1 MENFQIKIFL
11 DKLPFILYKL
21 SIYYLRSLIM
31 PVTLKDI
38 AEELNLSVNA
48 VSRALRNMSDIGPET
63 TKLVQETAQKLG
75 YRKNLA
81 ASYLKTAKSM
91 MFGIIVPDICNPV
104 FSYMYKGIEKICN
117 QTDYTLMLG
126 NSNENSIKENKLIDN
141 MVAHGVDGIFIVPSK
156 ESDAIYPRIEQANIP
171 CVLLQRKGKDQEFN
185 FVQSNDY
192 EGGYLAAK
200 HLYSLGHRMFLLV
213 FTDMQISSAR
223 ERYNGFC
230 AFLKEQNVDKS
241 NIEVLV
247 CDSTRAGGYEV
258 MNDWLNNQ
266 KGKKLSANA
275 IFCFSD
281 YIAYGVY
288 SALFKNG
295 FNIPD
300 DVSVIGYDN
309 NEYSDI
315 IHPKLT
321 TIDILP
327 YDIGKHSAKLM
338 LDLIEND
345 KLKSKGIVITPTL
358 TIKESAK

>member
-1 MENFQIKIFL
+1 
-11 DKLPFILYKL
+11 
-21 SIYYLRSLIM
+21 M

-126 NSNENSIKENKLIDN
+126 NSNENSQKESKLIDN

-156 ESDAIYPRIEQANIP
+156 ESDCCYSHIEQANIP
-171 CVLLQRKGKDQEFN
+171 YVLLQRKGENQTEN
-185 FVQSNDY
+185 FVQTNDF
-192 EGGYLAAK
+192 EGGFLVAQ
-200 HLYSLGHRMFLLV
+200 HLFNLGHKKFLLI
-213 FTDMQISSAR
+213 FPDMQISSAR

-230 AFLKEQNVDKS
+230 AFLNENNIDKS
-241 NIEVLV
+241 NIELLV
-247 CDSTRAGGYEV
+247 CDSTKSGGYEV
-258 MNDWLNNQ
+258 AKSWLEKQN
-266 KGKKLSANA
+266 GKNLSANA

-288 SALFKNG
+288 SALIEKG
-295 FNIPD
+295 LNIPD
-300 DVSVIGYDN
+300 NVSVIGYDN

-315 IHPKLT
+315 IYPKLT

-338 LDLIEND
+338 LNLIEQNM
-345 KLKSKGIVITPTL
+345 LKTKGIVITPTL
-358 TIKESAK
+358 KIRESTK

>member
-1 MENFQIKIFL
+1 
-11 DKLPFILYKL
+11 
-21 SIYYLRSLIM
+21 M

-38 AEELNLSVNA
+38 AQELDLSVNA

-104 FSYMYKGIEKICN
+104 FSYMYKGVEKICN

-126 NSNENSIKENKLIDN
+126 NSNENKNKESKLIDN

-192 EGGYLAAK
+192 EGGYLVAK
-200 HLYSLGHRMFLLV
+200 HLYDLGHRKFLLV

-223 ERYNGFC
+223 ERYNGFL
-230 AFLKEQNVDKS
+230 AFLNEQNINEDS
-241 NIEVLV
+241 IELLV
-247 CDSTRAGGYEV
+247 CDSTRSGGYDV
-258 MNDWLNNQ
+258 TKVWLDKQN
-266 KGKKLSANA
+266 GKNLSANA

-288 SALFKNG
+288 SALFENG

-345 KLKSKGIVITPTL
+345 KTEAKGIVISPTL
-358 TIKESAK
+358 TIKESTK